1 MLTVSKKN
9 LIVELTARK
18 SSPVLYVKG
27 VPLHAH
33 IIREDR
39 IENTVDPAQDAVVYT
54 VKLCEKRGRCRAIVS
69 IYEYRVHAS
78 WEYGVD
84 PAMPWRVRV
93 VVDNPNAGQG
103 MQTCRF
109 GEEQPIT
116 YFGASLVPRWN
127 MWRWMRQV
135 IGEFVD

>member
-1 MLTVSKKN
+1 MLIAPKN
-9 LIVELTARK
+9 LVVELTARK

-27 VPLHAH
+27 VPLYAH
-33 IIREDR
+33 ILREDR
-39 IENTVDPAQDAVVYT
+39 IENTVDPAMDPAVVYT
-54 VKLCEKRGRCRAIVS
+54 VKLCEKSGRCRALVS
-69 IYEYRVHAS
+69 IYEYPVHPA

-93 VVDNPNAGQG
+93 VVDNPNSWQG
-103 MQTCRF
+103 MQTCRV

-116 YFGASLVPRWN
+116 YFGALLVPRWN